1 MTLLLLTR
9 LVGLLNCIG
18 KNMPVIRVVRLESDP
33 ESEFPAAAVMARM
46 LASAAKPIREVP
58 PNHSR
63 IERTLPGN
71 PNGLTV
77 EQHVFPLCSMQAF
90 VGPVKRVSLFEMSEG
105 KSRRV
110 KPKNVVF
117 CAERAWDQ
125 RTEGVLMKQ
134 IEDEFQD
141 IVQPILRGQAH
152 SIAPE
157 QKHAIDRM
165 FALWYMRSRHRNLEA
180 QEIQL
185 NSVSGS
191 ALTKTEEENLEMNNY
206 MYIRPGGK
214 MPARQFNGMRLQQ
227 LINDY
232 TRDLDVLTGWGA
244 FMPDPASSS
253 CRTFQG
259 TRSSHSLRTCP
270 YSVST
275 GRNDR

>member
-1 MTLLLLTR
+1 
-9 LVGLLNCIG
+9 
-18 KNMPVIRVVRLESDP
+18 MPVIRVVRLESDP

-58 PNHSR
+58 PNHLR

-77 EQHVFPLCSMQAF
+77 DQHVFPLCSMQAF

-141 IVQPILRGQAH
+141 IVQPCADRPIRSRRNKSTR
-152 SIAPE
+152 SIACLPFGTCG
-157 QKHAIDRM
+157 HAIEI
-165 FALWYMRSRHRNLEA
+165 SRPRRFSSTA
-180 QEIQL
+180 F
-185 NSVSGS
+185 
-191 ALTKTEEENLEMNNY
+191 
-206 MYIRPGGK
+206 
-214 MPARQFNGMRLQQ
+214 PAARL
-227 LINDY
+227 
-232 TRDLDVLTGWGA
+232 
-244 FMPDPASSS
+244 
-253 CRTFQG
+253 
-259 TRSSHSLRTCP
+259 
-270 YSVST
+270 
-275 GRNDR
+275 